1 MTSPRRRL
9 SSSEGESNVQQQT
22 HKRLSREERAT
33 PETKAKEVLKLER
46 ARQRT
51 AIRRMDAKCEEAVLT
66 TKVLT
71 ELLADPA
78 FVALL
83 RAEGFTS
90 IPELV
95 RQRLVEPP

>member
-1 MTSPRRRL
+1 MR
-9 SSSEGESNVQQQT
+9 E
-22 HKRLSREERAT
+22 HLSREERTT
-33 PETKAKEVLKLER
+33 PETKAKEVLKLEL

-51 AIRRMDAKCEEAVLT
+51 AIRRMNVTCHEAVLT
-66 TKVLT
+66 TKVLM

-95 RQRLVEPP
+95 RQRLVERP